1 MKELDVIN
9 AASLTKI
16 MHQRGELM
24 HNIGLHHA
32 MASGKTEAIAC
43 ACAQEKPVFNQSMGP
58 TS

>member
-1 MKELDVIN
+1 MDPPNVI
-9 AASLTKI
+9 ACASLTKI

-24 HNIGLHHA
+24 HNNGLHCA

-43 ACAQEKPVFNQSMGP
+43 ARAQEKPVFNQSMGP

>member
-1 MKELDVIN
+1 MNASNVIVG
-9 AASLTKI
+9 AGLTKI

-24 HNIGLHHA
+24 HNIGLHCA

-43 ACAQEKPVFNQSMGP
+43 ARAQEKPVFNQSMGP